1 MLGREAGGNPAA
13 EWQADSLVLE
23 TLTEPAFC
31 VIIMAGF
38 GLAKIIKIMEVAGMS
53 LFNQFAAKSLF
64 GNKSRLGKNRAGVA
78 ASGLAAR
85 LLGLAVL
92 FSLSSLLAGCG
103 INNIPAYE
111 ENAKAKWSQ
120 VLSQYKRRAELIPN
134 LVKTVKGF
142 AAHEKDVLLEVTKAR
157 ARASQTTLAL
167 PKDGVPS
174 AEQLQQ
180 LQGAQDMLSKAL
192 SKLLVVVE
200 RYPDLKSSPNFLQLQ
215 SALEGT
221 ENRIAVARRDYIEA
235 VRQYNTELKTF
246 PGRLWKAALYQNY
259 KPMPTFTIEK
269 EKMAVPEVK
278 F

>member
-1 MLGREAGGNPAA
+1 
-13 EWQADSLVLE
+13 
-23 TLTEPAFC
+23 
-31 VIIMAGF
+31 
-38 GLAKIIKIMEVAGMS
+38 MS
-53 LFNQFAAKSLF
+53 LFNRFALTGLF
-64 GNKSRLGKNRAGVA
+64 ANNGRLGKKRPGMARMADG
-78 ASGLAAR
+78 GLAAR
-85 LLGLAVL
+85 LLGMAML

-134 LVKTVKGF
+134 LVRTVKGF
-142 AAHEKDVLLEVTKAR
+142 AAHEKDVLLEVTRAR
-157 ARASQTTLAL
+157 AKASQTTLAL
-167 PKDGVPS
+167 PRDGVPTP
-174 AEQLQQ
+174 EQLQQ
-180 LQGAQDMLSKAL
+180 LQGAQDMLSRAL
-192 SKLLVVVE
+192 AKLLVVVE

-246 PGRLWKAALYQNY
+246 PGRLWKAALYKNY